1 MGSKEQVLELL
12 LKNRGYISGEKMAE
26 QLHISRNSVWKA
38 IQSLRKAGYQIDA
51 ATNRG
56 YALVDEDD
64 IHAASQRRVS
74 VGASD
79 EAGNLKHLYKE
90 EIFRYLNPYL
100 DRRLIHVYEKV
111 DSTNKLA
118 KEMAIAGAPH
128 GTALIAGKQ
137 TGGQAHHLQSFY
149 SPEGGIYLSLI
160 LNPEK
165 FRRTDPKFFSET
177 SAVAVMGAIR
187 KVCGIQTEIRG
198 KNDLYDRKKKVCGIL
213 NETVMDLENSDLQ
226 WIVSGIGIHF
236 AERESEFPE
245 NIRDVTGSL
254 YPDGQAKASINYL
267 AAEVVNQF
275 VMEKFGDVEEVRK
288 AYRMFH
294 RD

>member
-1 MGSKEQVLELL
+1 MGSKEQVLEFL
-12 LKNRGYISGEKMAE
+12 LKKEGYISGEKMAE

-38 IQSLRKAGYQIDA
+38 IQSLRKEGYQIDA

-56 YALVDEDD
+56 YALTGEDD
-64 IHAASQRRVS
+64 IRAAARRAET
-74 VGASD
+74 GASGGD
-79 EAGNLKHLYKE
+79 EKLKHLYKE
-90 EIFRYLNPYL
+90 EIYQYLDPHI

-128 GTALIAGKQ
+128 GTALIAGRQ

-165 FRRTDPKFFSET
+165 FRRTDPAFFSET

-198 KNDLYDRKKKVCGIL
+198 KNDLYNRGKKVCGIL

-236 AERESEFPE
+236 AERESDFPSGL
-245 NIRDVTGSL
+245 RGVTGSL
-254 YPDGQAKASINYL
+254 YPDGQAKESINYL

-275 VMEKFGDVEEVRK
+275 LLEKFGDAEEVRST
-288 AYRMFH
+288 YQTFH
-294 RD
+294 AV